1 MMKRFLLDTH
11 VLIWWLQDSPR
22 LGPRS
27 RELISNSQVY
37 LSAASIWEIA
47 IKMRKGLL
55 PLPETIFE
63 VIVEEEFEKLN
74 ITHFHA
80 EQAGKLPAYHNDPF
94 DRMLIAQAQAEGLI
108 FITADEKIPQYGVQ
122 LLNPTT

>member
-1 MMKRFLLDTH
+1 MKRFLLDTH

-55 PLPETIFE
+55 PLPETIFD

-94 DRMLIAQAQAEGLI
+94 DRMLIAQAQAKGLI
-108 FITADEKIPQYGVQ
+108 FITADEKIPQYGIQV
-122 LLNPTT
+122 LNPAT